1 MSDEIL
7 TSVTEGVL
15 EITINRPDQRNCVNA
30 AVARGIAAAIDRLD
44 SENDL
49 RCAILTGA
57 GGTFCAGMDLKAWLK
72 GESAAEGGRGFG
84 GICGRP
90 PNKPIIAAVDGY
102 ALAGGTEI
110 SLACDMIVARRDAQF
125 GIPEVKRS
133 LVAAA
138 RGVIYL
144 PRLLPRQLAMELA
157 LTGDPIGAERLAELG
172 VVNRLTDGPAIEAA
186 RELAASIAANGPLA
200 LLATKAL
207 MRDSWNWE
215 IDELEKR
222 QNPYIKDVFASED
235 AREGASAFAEKRK
248 PVWKGR

>member
-7 TSVTEGVL
+7 TSVNEGVL

-44 SENDL
+44 SEDDL

-84 GICGRP
+84 GICSKP

-200 LLATKAL
+200 LMATKAL

-248 PVWKGR
+248 PVWKGK